1 MATIVTRNPGA
12 MEEGHPRVPA
22 TAGVVGV
29 EVDIVEGTVAPLH
42 EVEATTMRDQP
53 DMAPEEGMGASRVGD
68 TDMPIL
74 DHVYLLHLCFEFREI
89 GKDSCQSIGNVP
101 LKIYRMFTAI
111 LCGDEV
117 RFC

>member
-12 MEEGHPRVPA
+12 MEEGHPRVLA
-22 TAGVVGV
+22 TVGVVGV

-74 DHVYLLHLCFEFREI
+74 DHVYLLHLCFELREI
-89 GKDSCQSIGNVP
+89 GKGSCHVNWKCPPIDIKNVHSHS
-101 LKIYRMFTAI
+101 L
-111 LCGDEV
+111 
-117 RFC
+117 